1 MAGMTLP
8 RATCAPAEAAATAR
22 SVAATRQHIRGS
34 TLLLVGRF
42 ISVLLNFATQVLTVR
57 YLATNDYGA
66 FAYALG
72 VTSIASTTALA
83 GLGKAIP
90 RLVPIYEEQGHHARM
105 FGSIVLAAST
115 ILAVG
120 LSLVLLVHGLR
131 GVVGDRVVTDPR
143 ALSLLLILIALAP
156 LDAFDGLLQNLV
168 AVFAGPRAIFLRR
181 QVLSPGLKL
190 VAVFVVILTA
200 GDVYLLAYGYLA
212 GGLIGVWLYIAV
224 LLGVWRKRGLLQHLR
239 LSRLEL
245 PARELFGFSIPL
257 LSSELTVVVRGA
269 MVVVILEYFRTTSA
283 VAEYRAV
290 LPVAGLNMVVFE
302 AFSLMF
308 VPLASRMFAR
318 SDHRGINDL
327 YWQTS
332 LWIAVLTFPVLAVTC
347 LLATPMTVL
356 LFGERYAGAGTLLAI
371 LAVGHYVNA
380 ALGFNA
386 ATLRV
391 YGNVK
396 LIVAS
401 EVLTAVTS
409 VVLSVVLIRRYGA
422 LGAAIGTTAT
432 LVFQN
437 IFNHIGLWVGQTG
450 IRLLEWKF
458 VRVYAVIVLL
468 MCALL
473 ILTRL
478 LAPPV
483 FATIALTAVVSVL
496 LVRLTRQAVS
506 FEATFPEL
514 LRIPLVGRLLT

>member
-1 MAGMTLP
+1 MGAMILS
-8 RATCAPAEAAATAR
+8 RAPGAPAEAAATAGC
-22 SVAATRQHIRGS
+22 VTATRQHIRGS

-42 ISVLLNFATQVLTVR
+42 ISVLLNFAIQVLTVR
-57 YLATNDYGA
+57 YLSKTDYGA

-72 VTSIASTTALA
+72 IVSIAATAALA
-83 GLGKAIP
+83 GLGKAVP
-90 RLVPIYEEQGHHARM
+90 RLVPIYEEQGNHARM

-115 ILAVG
+115 ILALG
-120 LSLVLLVHGLR
+120 LSLALLVHGLR
-131 GVVGDRVVTDPR
+131 GVVGERVVTDPH
-143 ALSLLLILIALAP
+143 ALSLLLILIGLAP
-156 LDAFDGLLQNLV
+156 LDAFDSLLQQLV

-181 QVLSPGLKL
+181 QVLAPGFKL
-190 VAVFVVILTA
+190 MAVIAVILTA

-212 GGLIGVWLYIAV
+212 GGLVGLWLYITV
-224 LLGVWRKRGLLQHLR
+224 LVRVWRKRGVLQHLR

-245 PARELFGFSIPL
+245 PVRELFGFSIPL
-257 LSSELTVVVRGA
+257 LSSELSLVLRGA
-269 MVVVILEYFRTTSA
+269 MVIVILEYFRTTAA

-290 LPVAGLNMVVFE
+290 LPVAGLNMVVFQS
-302 AFSLMF
+302 FGFLF

-318 SDHRGINDL
+318 SDHKGISTL

-332 LWIAVLTFPVLAVTC
+332 LWIAVLSFPVLAVTC
-347 LLATPMTVL
+347 SLATPMTVL

-371 LAVGHYVNA
+371 LAVGHYFNA

-391 YGNVK
+391 YGKVR

-409 VVLSVVLIRRYGA
+409 LVLSVVLIRRYGA

-437 IFNHIGLWVGQTG
+437 IFNHIGLWVGKTG
-450 IRLLEWKF
+450 IPLLEWKF
-458 VRVYAVIVLL
+458 VRVYAVIMLL
-468 MCALL
+468 ICALL

-483 FATIALTAVVSVL
+483 LASVALAAVVSVL

-514 LRIPLVGRLLT
+514 LRIPLVRQLLT